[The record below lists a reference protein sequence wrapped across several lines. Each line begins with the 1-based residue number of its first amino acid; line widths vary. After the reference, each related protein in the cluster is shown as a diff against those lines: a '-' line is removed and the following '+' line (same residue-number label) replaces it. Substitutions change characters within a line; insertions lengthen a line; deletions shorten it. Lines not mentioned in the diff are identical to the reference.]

1 MSKFMAKPVGV
12 EGGGGGEKG
21 LQGQGGIS
29 KIHNQVKFF
38 FELWQQGL
46 EVTFERQSDKP
57 HVIQGSGAGAGLQGI
72 LVNLGNIQVR
82 SKLGN
87 MLHTST

>member
-12 EGGGGGEKG
+12 EEGGGGGEKG

-29 KIHNQVKFF
+29 KIHNQVKLL

-46 EVTFERQSDKP
+46 EVTVVRQSDKP
-57 HVIQGSGAGAGLQGI
+57 HVSQGSGAGAGLQGV
-72 LVNLGNIQVR
+72 LDNLGTL
-82 SKLGN
+82 SK
-87 MLHTST
+87 TF